1 VLHVATALVIAA
13 GAPGARTGGTE
24 GELAPPFRVEAGGA
38 AIDVPGGN
46 SAPFF
51 HDLDGD
57 GLRDLLVG
65 QFEEGCVRVYRNV
78 GARGA
83 PRFEGFEL
91 LRAGDG
97 LAKVP
102 YG

>member
-1 VLHVATALVIAA
+1 MLLALILSGSTLAIASDPA
-13 GAPGARTGGTE
+13 A
-24 GELAPPFRVEAGGA
+24 ELAPPFLVEADGR

-46 SAPFF
+46 SAPFL

-57 GLRDLLVG
+57 GLRELWVG
-65 QFEEGCVRVYRNV
+65 QFEDGCVRVYRNV

-83 PRFEGFEL
+83 PRFAGFEL
-91 LRAGDG
+91 LRAGG
-97 LAKVP
+97 ALAKVP

>member
-1 VLHVATALVIAA
+1 MLRLPLVLGLVLA
-13 GAPGARTGGTE
+13 GAPLDEPRI
-24 GELAPPFRVEAGGA
+24 ELDAPFVVEADGR

-65 QFEEGCVRVYRNV
+65 QFEDGCVRVYKNV

-83 PRFEGFEL
+83 PRFAGFEL
-91 LRAGDG
+91 LRAGG
-97 LAKVP
+97 ELAKVP